1 MCLGKLLWRLDES
14 LVTVLILQPCGYWGL
29 WGQELAET
37 LSHCYCLSHSLGS
50 WQTGVVEELILI
62 TVLCF

>member
-29 WGQELAET
+29 WGQ
-37 LSHCYCLSHSLGS
+37 S
-50 WQTGVVEELILI
+50 WQKLSL
-62 TVLCF
+62 TVTV